1 MSKRKATLASNKD
14 AVQDILNFVEGDDAD
29 IENILEPI
37 IDDYV
42 EWERDKH
49 EQSSDAENDDPV
61 IQGRISCCQ
70 ETGYFI

>member
-29 IENILEPI
+29 IENILQPI

-49 EQSSDAENDDPV
+49 EQSDAENDDPV